1 MSASVQSFCHVL
13 FWLLMVTERPLM
25 VRTVAAPV
33 FLETSSESVGDWHCD
48 CVGGWQEETLQ
59 PVKWETEG
67 PDMIS
72 DDSPG
77 LGLTGGKYQAGRAR
91 GCLAGDQWAHRHGD
105 TSSPLVLDTL
115 PAHTHRPLPP
125 ARIHSGSRHQHLS
138 PPTRLLAADCSQKT
152 ERIILSVC
160 R

>member
-1 MSASVQSFCHVL
+1 
-13 FWLLMVTERPLM
+13 
-25 VRTVAAPV
+25 
-33 FLETSSESVGDWHCD
+33 
-48 CVGGWQEETLQ
+48 
-59 PVKWETEG
+59 
-67 PDMIS
+67 MIS

-125 ARIHSGSRHQHLS
+125 ARRHSGSRHQHLS
-138 PPTRLLAADCSQKT
+138 PPTRLQTADCSQKT
-152 ERIILSVC
+152 GRIILSVC
-160 R
+160 RQKSGQADCLPLPPAFQPDSFYNIFTAKTYRQIEDWNFNLRMFSTISIFVRLIVYIIEMDL